1 MNTRSAFVTRLE
13 EIAQTRPALVWVV
26 VLMMTALVALG
37 DIVTSAEVAFTAL
50 YFVPISVGGWF
61 QGRKL
66 AALAAMLATATW
78 LVMGILDQT
87 HRSLALY
94 AWNLVVQAVVFGTV
108 AYLVPSLRAALSIER
123 AGRASAE
130 RDLEHAQR
138 LTTVG
143 RMAAGIAHELGT
155 PLNVAGSYSRMI
167 QQADIVGEEARTSAG
182 IVAEQVHFMTGIIRK
197 MLDFARAQ
205 EPQRTT
211 QSLSELVNGSVSLL
225 SPVVKQKHVE
235 LSFETPPPLPLIEVD
250 AGQLRQVFS
259 NLIINAVQASP
270 EGGHVRV
277 SVGEATRSAPVDLE
291 STNKQW
297 LVVEVQDEGSG
308 IASDLLPRI
317 FDPFFTTKPVGEGT
331 GLGLAVVWGIV
342 RKHEGWIDVES
353 TEGKGSRFSVYLPK
367 RRAPEGFS

>member
-1 MNTRSAFVTRLE
+1 M
-13 EIAQTRPALVWVV
+13 
-26 VLMMTALVALG
+26 
-37 DIVTSAEVAFTAL
+37 
-50 YFVPISVGGWF
+50 VPG
-61 QGRKL
+61 
-66 AALAAMLATATW
+66 
-78 LVMGILDQT
+78 QT

-108 AYLVPSLRAALSIER
+108 AYLVPSLRAALSTER

-167 QQADIVGEEARTSAG
+167 QQADIVGDEARTSAG
-182 IVAEQVHFMTGIIRK
+182 IVAEQVQFMTGIIRK

-211 QSLSELVNGSVSLL
+211 QSLSELVNGSVALL

-235 LSFETPPPLPLIEVD
+235 LSFETPPPLPLVEVD

-277 SVGEATRSAPVDLE
+277 SVGETTRSAPVDLE

-308 IASDLLPRI
+308 IASEVLPRI

-342 RKHEGWIDVES
+342 RKHEGWIDVQS

-367 RRAPEGFS
+367 NRAS

>member
-1 MNTRSAFVTRLE
+1 MNNRSAFVTRLE
-13 EIAQTRPALVWVV
+13 QLAQVRPALVWVV

-66 AALAAMLATATW
+66 AALAASLATATW

-87 HRSLALY
+87 HRSLAIY

-182 IVAEQVHFMTGIIRK
+182 IVAEQVQFMTGIIRK

-211 QSLSELVNGSVSLL
+211 QSISELVNGSVSLL

-235 LSFETPPPLPLIEVD
+235 LSFATPPPLPLVEVD

-270 EGGHVRV
+270 AGGHVRV
-277 SVGEATRSAPVDLE
+277 SVGETTRSAPVDLE

-308 IASDLLPRI
+308 IASDVLPRI

-353 TEGKGSRFSVYLPK
+353 TEGRGSRFSVYLPK
-367 RRAPEGFS
+367 SRAS